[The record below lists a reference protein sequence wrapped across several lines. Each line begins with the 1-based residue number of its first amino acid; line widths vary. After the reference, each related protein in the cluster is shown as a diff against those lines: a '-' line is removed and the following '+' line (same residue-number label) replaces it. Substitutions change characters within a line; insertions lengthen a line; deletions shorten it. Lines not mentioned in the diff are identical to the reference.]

1 MPCVWIVCVGNAE
14 QLKQLLDE
22 ADVDAD
28 QADEEGRTALHF
40 AGELLI
46 HSWPSKQLGT
56 TLNVFSSSHCILV
69 CRSPLPGHSKGRDA
83 CSVRAGGM
91 VGLVCMCS

>member
-1 MPCVWIVCVGNAE
+1 MPNPNMPCVWIVCVGNAE

-46 HSWPSKQLGT
+46 HSWPSKQ
-56 TLNVFSSSHCILV
+56 HC
-69 CRSPLPGHSKGRDA
+69 
-83 CSVRAGGM
+83 
-91 VGLVCMCS
+91 